1 MHSKSG
7 LNTVVTKPGGEFSG
21 RQNNWYMM
29 LCAINSNGETKLL
42 AEKGDWRGRDQ
53 TAEELL
59 KMTYP
64 KFSMGKREL
73 LAAIPPTRAT
83 VEDFKMFAWDIVA
96 WEFSCF
102 IPKEYPEFKF
112 FEKFKDIISNFS
124 NNEELARSFLK
135 YALSSIQ
142 KLYSELSVDA
152 YLDEKPG
159 ENADYLWGYRRQRLV
174 WMFEHLLRDSE
185 LRPFI
190 FDGTPYD
197 YRCFDL
203 RYYFD
208 KDEWNGE
215 SVLAVDIHT

>member
-1 MHSKSG
+1 
-7 LNTVVTKPGGEFSG
+7 
-21 RQNNWYMM
+21 MM
-29 LCAINSNGETKLL
+29 LCAINSNGEAKLL

-53 TAEELL
+53 IAEELL

-64 KFSMGKREL
+64 KFSIGKREL

-83 VEDFKMFAWDIVA
+83 VEDFKMFAWDITA

-142 KLYSELSVDA
+142 KLYSEIDVDA
-152 YLDEKPG
+152 CLDEKAR
-159 ENADYLWGYRRQRLV
+159 ENVDYLQGYERERLV

-203 RYYFD
+203 RDYFD
-208 KDEWNGE
+208 RDEWTGE

>member
-1 MHSKSG
+1 MPEE
-7 LNTVVTKPGGEFSG
+7 TKPGGESSG

-29 LCAINSNGETKLL
+29 LCAINSEGETKFL
-42 AEKGDWRGRDQ
+42 AERGDYRGRDQ

-73 LAAIPPTRAT
+73 IASIPPAHAT
-83 VEDFKMFAWDIVA
+83 VEDFKMFAWDITA

-102 IPKEYPEFKF
+102 IPKEYPEFKL
-112 FEKFKDIISNFS
+112 FKSLKNVLSNFS
-124 NNEELARSFLK
+124 SNEELTRWFLK

-142 KLYSELSVDA
+142 KLYSELDVNE
-152 YLDEKPG
+152 YFDEKAR
-159 ENADYLWGYRRQRLV
+159 ENVDYLRGYERERLV

-190 FDGTPYD
+190 FSGTPYD

-208 KDEWNGE
+208 RDEWHGE